1 MATPVA
7 PKYGAGPTTLPHPG
21 IEGCQETVNV
31 RGASRGMA
39 DGTMSTDLV
48 ASGLKRTFTL
58 IYTNVTTTQ
67 KNAINTFLS
76 TLGGGSIT
84 FYPPQ
89 ESGGSTSYTVTRDES
104 LTPVVWSYARAGDG
118 SFLWSTSFT
127 LREE

>member
-1 MATPVA
+1 
-7 PKYGAGPTTLPHPG
+7 
-21 IEGCQETVNV
+21 
-31 RGASRGMA
+31 MA

-67 KNAINTFLS
+67 KDAINTFLS
-76 TLGGGSIT
+76 TLAGGSTT

-104 LTPVVWSYARAGDG
+104 LTPVVWSYVRAGDG